1 MSLGF
6 VVETDKAHIIMFFRR
21 SADTAA
27 VPVGLLTAVID
38 IINVAKPEP
47 QNVEP
52 LITSMARR
60 FNYDHKTVLALMER
74 IRAKNKEVIINL
86 TAGMGGDVE
95 VGAGE
100 KPLLVA
106 MV

>member
-27 VPVGLLTAVID
+27 VPVGLLTAAID

-74 IRAKNKEVIINL
+74 IRA
-86 TAGMGGDVE
+86 TARMFAHPVWPCLSPITN
-95 VGAGE
+95 GA
-100 KPLLVA
+100 A
-106 MV
+106 QDTSR